1 MDRVL
6 PIESPEYP
14 ARLRDLANP
23 PDPLFVRGAWDHE
36 GPVVAIVGARSALGD
51 GLEMARRL
59 AAGLAREG
67 AAVVSGLA
75 RGIDAA
81 AHEGALEAGGRT
93 GAVIGTPLD
102 LVYPPAHRDLQGR
115 VARSLGLMSELPP
128 GAHPA
133 RSTFVSRNRMLAAIA
148 DLVVLV
154 QGDLESGALRTVEA
168 AERLGRPVGAVPWH
182 AEEPLAAAP
191 HALIHDRRAVLV
203 RDAADVL
210 ELAGEPRSPL
220 LATARAAA
228 AGAAAGVLAGVA
240 AGSPESRILAALT
253 RRPEPLDVLALR
265 ASLGA
270 AEASAALLSLE
281 LAGVARRE
289 PGGRFRRARGG

>member
-6 PIESPEYP
+6 PIESPDYP

-59 AAGLAREG
+59 AADLAREG

-102 LVYPPAHRDLQGR
+102 LVYPPAHRELQGR

-128 GAHPA
+128 GAHPT

-228 AGAAAGVLAGVA
+228 AG
-240 AGSPESRILAALT
+240 
-253 RRPEPLDVLALR
+253 
-265 ASLGA
+265 
-270 AEASAALLSLE
+270 
-281 LAGVARRE
+281 
-289 PGGRFRRARGG
+289 